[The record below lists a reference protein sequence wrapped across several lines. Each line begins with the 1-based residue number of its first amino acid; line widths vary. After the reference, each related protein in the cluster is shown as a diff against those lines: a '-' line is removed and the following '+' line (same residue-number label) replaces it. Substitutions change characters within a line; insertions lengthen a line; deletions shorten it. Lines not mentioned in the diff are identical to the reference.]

1 MMPSGYFD
9 TYHETNNQLLTL
21 RGLIIALEDII
32 TESPALDHKSHET
45 APITSLMQ
53 VIAERARTLPDLHER
68 EWDAVRAASF
78 PTAGA

>member
-9 TYHETNNQLLTL
+9 TYHETNEQLLTL
-21 RGLIIALEDII
+21 RGLVIALADII

-53 VIAERARTLPDLHER
+53 VIAERARSLPELHER
-68 EWDAVRAASF
+68 EWEAVKAAGKQA
-78 PTAGA
+78 AGV